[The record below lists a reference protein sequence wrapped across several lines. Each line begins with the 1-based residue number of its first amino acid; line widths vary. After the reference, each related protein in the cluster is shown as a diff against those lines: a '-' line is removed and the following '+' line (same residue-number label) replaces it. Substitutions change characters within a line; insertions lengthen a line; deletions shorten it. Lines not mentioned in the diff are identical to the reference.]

1 MLGEPGSVVGG
12 SHDCDKTILCVAS
25 FFKGNQFLDQCKKEG
40 FRVVLLT
47 AEALLQKPWARQ
59 SIDEVHAIRS
69 FDDRR
74 AVLNAVAYLARTRDF
89 CRIAPLD
96 DYDVELVAHL
106 REHLRIPG
114 MGETTARYFRDKLA
128 MRARARDRGILI
140 PEFVHVLNHDR
151 VREYCGRVPPPWLIK
166 PRAEA
171 SSVGIRKLYSEQ
183 DVWPIVD
190 RLGDLQSNYLI
201 ERMIPGDVF
210 HVDCVVW
217 DRKVAFAAV
226 HQYRRPLLDVV
237 QNGGMFSTRTV
248 HYDSELERRL
258 LDANTKIVHELG
270 LVRGVMHTEMIR
282 GRDDDAIYFLET
294 AARVGGVHISDLVL
308 ASTGVDLWREWAKV
322 ELSQGELPY
331 ALPKPRREYAGL
343 LVSLAKQERPDI
355 SAYDAPEIVW
365 RLEGHSHHV
374 GFIVRASTPERVE
387 ELLGELE
394 IRVAHDFMA
403 TMPAPTTATA

>member
-1 MLGEPGSVVGG
+1 MDQPGSVVGVG
-12 SHDCDKTILCVAS
+12 GGRDKTILCVAS
-25 FFKGNQFLDQCKKEG
+25 FFKGNRFLDECKRQG

-47 AEALLQKPWARQ
+47 AEPLLQKPWVRE

-69 FDDRR
+69 FDDRG

-128 MRARARDRGILI
+128 MRARARDRGILV

-151 VREYCGRVPPPWLIK
+151 VRDYCQRVPAPWLIK

-171 SSVGIRKLYSEQ
+171 SAVGIKRLDGER
-183 DVWPIVD
+183 DVWPIVEA
-190 RLGDLQSNYLI
+190 LGDRQSNYLI

-210 HVDCVVW
+210 HVDSVVW
-217 DRKVAFAAV
+217 DRQVVFAAA

-237 QNGGMFSTRTV
+237 QSGGMFSTRTV
-248 HYDSELERRL
+248 RYDSELELRL
-258 LDANTKIVHELG
+258 LEANAKIVHELG
-270 LVRGVMHTEMIR
+270 LVRGVMHTELIR

-294 AARVGGVHISDLVL
+294 AARVGGVHISDLVE
-308 ASTGVDLWREWAKV
+308 ASTGIDLWREWAKV

-331 ALPKPRREYAGL
+331 ALPQPRRDYAGL
-343 LVSLAKQERPDI
+343 LVSLAKQERPDL

-394 IRVAHDFMA
+394 ARVAQDFMA
-403 TMPAPTTATA
+403 SMPAPEAATA